1 MGSRNAPLF
10 IYKGLIMKIALNP
23 NQMFWG
29 LIDPIDLKMTLS
41 LTELHPN
48 TEIDESKL
56 HAWEIKQILGSV
68 KDKRI
73 SISVQ
78 VEDLIKSL
86 PATQERKE
94 KKITPKKAVA
104 SKLKA

>member
-1 MGSRNAPLF
+1 
-10 IYKGLIMKIALNP
+10 MKIALHP

-29 LIDPIDLKMTLS
+29 LMNPVDLKLTLS
-41 LTELHPN
+41 LTEVHPS

-56 HAWEIKQILGSV
+56 HAWEIKQIIGSV

-86 PATQERKE
+86 PAALERKE
-94 KKITPKKAVA
+94 KKTVPKRAVSA
-104 SKLKA
+104 SKIKA